1 MAGHGDEVLE
11 KNGLKVFIDQ
21 TTSMGLSSMEMD
33 FVEEKEGSGFV
44 LKGQMPPA
52 SSGCSSCNH

>member
-1 MAGHGDEVLE
+1 M
-11 KNGLKVFIDQ
+11 KVFLDHN
-21 TTSMGLSSMEMD
+21 TAAGLAAMEMD

-44 LKGQMPPA
+44 LKGQPQS